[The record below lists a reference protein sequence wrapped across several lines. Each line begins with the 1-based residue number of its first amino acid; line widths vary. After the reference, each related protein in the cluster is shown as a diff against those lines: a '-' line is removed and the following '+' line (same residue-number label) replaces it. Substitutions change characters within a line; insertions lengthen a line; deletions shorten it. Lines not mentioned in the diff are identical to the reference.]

1 MATVRLLSDEEVRA
15 IPEAWA
21 VFEDIRAT
29 RKSDFVNNFWR
40 ALANDP
46 PQLRRVWEQLK
57 QVMMAD
63 GELSP
68 LVRELIYIAV
78 STANGCG
85 YCIHSHT
92 AAARAKGMTDG
103 QHAELLAVIGMAAQ
117 TMRWSRPCRC
127 QWTRLSWSNRRRHG
141 ADPVVSLSRALFP
154 GGVLHLR
161 VFEVRYLDMVRRCIA
176 DGTGFGVVALLSGNE
191 VRSPEGLE
199 TLAPVGTMARIDPGT
214 RRCPRCW
221 RCAAWARADS
231 GCMPASWQNTGFG
244 WARPRPSPT
253 TRRPRC
259 RRTCRIAPTRWAG

>member
-92 AAARAKGMTDG
+92 AAARARGMTDG

-117 TMRWSRPCRC
+117 TNALVTSM
-127 QWTRLSWSNRRRHG
+127 QV
-141 ADPVVSLSRALFP
+141 PVDEAFLVK
-154 GGVLHLR
+154 
-161 VFEVRYLDMVRRCIA
+161 
-176 DGTGFGVVALLSGNE
+176 
-191 VRSPEGLE
+191 
-199 TLAPVGTMARIDPGT
+199 
-214 RRCPRCW
+214 
-221 RCAAWARADS
+221 
-231 GCMPASWQNTGFG
+231 
-244 WARPRPSPT
+244 
-253 TRRPRC
+253 
-259 RRTCRIAPTRWAG
+259 